1 MIAHYGREGENGE
14 HMKMVVVGAV
24 GMLAVQVLL
33 VVGYLDINKLDSIIL
48 NPDS

>member
-1 MIAHYGREGENGE
+1 MIAHYGSEGE
-14 HMKMVVVGAV
+14 HMKMVVVGAM

-33 VVGYLDINKLDSIIL
+33 VVGYLDINKLDPIIV